1 MTMNNELKALFDVNI
16 STEDIL
22 DYFDDT
28 AWENNVADAA
38 FLGAVTLKKDPEKVI
53 HDIVHYNVLKRLREL
68 FISKSKP
75 LPKQMIF
82 DSELTQ
88 VEAFYLLENFIAQVV
103 ILKQAEKLT
112 ETVKLSLIV
121 ENEIVKIKLKQWC
134 LSLQNEYKNEI
145 EIKIRKI
152 NENKYSIVIK

>member
-145 EIKIRKI
+145 EIKTRKI

>member
-75 LPKQMIF
+75 LPKQMVF

-145 EIKIRKI
+145 EIKTRKI

>member
-1 MTMNNELKALFDVNI
+1 MTMNNELKALFNVDI

-134 LSLQNEYKNEI
+134 LSLQNEYKDEI
-145 EIKIRKI
+145 EIKTRKI

>member
-134 LSLQNEYKNEI
+134 LSLQNEYENEI
-145 EIKIRKI
+145 EIKTRKI

>member
-1 MTMNNELKALFDVNI
+1 MTMNNELKALFNVDI

-88 VEAFYLLENFIAQVV
+88 VEDLN
-103 ILKQAEKLT
+103 T
-112 ETVKLSLIV
+112 TV
-121 ENEIVKIKLKQWC
+121 
-134 LSLQNEYKNEI
+134 
-145 EIKIRKI
+145 
-152 NENKYSIVIK
+152 

>member
-1 MTMNNELKALFDVNI
+1 MTMNNELKALFNVDI

-112 ETVKLSLIV
+112 EAVKLSLIV

-145 EIKIRKI
+145 EIKTRKI